1 MKLNKLIAVLMLV
14 VLAFGLTACG
24 SKEQS
29 IVGKWSLDADSMLAM
44 SGEDLSSMSEEEKEL
59 MKGMLAM
66 MSMTMEFTADG
77 KAIMSMTMMGETET
91 EETTYSLEDG
101 KLVMEGEPAEYKVE
115 GDKLSITAE
124 GQTLVMTKVK

>member
-1 MKLNKLIAVLMLV
+1 
-14 VLAFGLTACG
+14 
-24 SKEQS
+24 
-29 IVGKWSLDADSMLAM
+29 
-44 SGEDLSSMSEEEKEL
+44 

-77 KAIMSMTMMGETET
+77 KVILNMTMMGETET

-115 GDKLSITAE
+115 GDKLSITSE

>member
-24 SKEQS
+24 SKEQG

-44 SGEDLSSMSEEEKEL
+44 SGEDLSSMSEEEKEF

-77 KAIMSMTMMGETET
+77 KAILSMTMMGETET

-115 GDKLSITAE
+115 GDKLSITSE